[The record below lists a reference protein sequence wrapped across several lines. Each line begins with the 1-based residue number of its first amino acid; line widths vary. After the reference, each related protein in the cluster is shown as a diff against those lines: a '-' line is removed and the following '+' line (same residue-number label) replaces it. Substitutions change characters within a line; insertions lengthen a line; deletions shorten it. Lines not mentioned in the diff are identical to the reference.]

1 MLIMKKQSKI
11 YIAGHKG
18 MVGSAIVRKLDNEG
32 FNNLLTRSSKELD
45 LRNQADVFSFF
56 EKERPEY
63 VFFAAGTVGGIAANK
78 SYPADFIYNNLSM
91 MLNTL
96 NGAKSFDVKKLLY
109 LGSSCIYPKN
119 AVQPIKEEYLLSNI
133 LEESNKPYAL
143 AKIAGIELCQ
153 SFNRQYGTN
162 YISLMPTNLFG
173 INDNYHL
180 QNSHLVAALIR
191 KFYEASLNNE
201 EFVELWGTGSPR
213 REIISSDQVAS
224 ACLYFMLNYNE
235 SEIVNIGVG
244 VDYKISEIAFLIRNI
259 SGFKGQIKYDTSKPD
274 GTPKKQLDV
283 DRARKLGWVA
293 NGDLIADLT
302 ATYNDFIGNYADYI
316 K

>member
-1 MLIMKKQSKI
+1 MKKQSKI

>member
-1 MLIMKKQSKI
+1 MKKQSKI

-18 MVGSAIVRKLDNEG
+18 MVGSAIFRKLNNEG

-63 VFFAAGTVGGIAANK
+63 VFFAAGTVGGIVANK

-96 NGAKSFDVKKLLY
+96 NGARSFDVKKLLY

-191 KFYEASLNNE
+191 KFYEATLNNE

-244 VDYKISEIAFLIRNI
+244 VDYKISEIADLLRNI

-293 NGDLIADLT
+293 NGDLIPDLT
-302 ATYNDFIGNYADYI
+302 ATYNDFIVNYSDYI

>member
-1 MLIMKKQSKI
+1 MKKESKI

-18 MVGSAIVRKLDNEG
+18 MVGSAIVRKLNDEG

-45 LRNQADVFSFF
+45 LCNQADVFNFF

-63 VFFAAGTVGGIAANK
+63 VFFAAGTVGGIGANK
-78 SYPADFIYNNLSM
+78 RYPADFIYNNLSM

-96 NGAKSFDVKKLLY
+96 NGARSFDVKKLLY

-119 AVQPIKEEYLLSNI
+119 SVQPIKEEYLLSGM

-173 INDNYHL
+173 INDNYDL
-180 QNSHLVAALIR
+180 ENSHLVPALIR
-191 KFYEASLNNE
+191 KFYEATLNNE
-201 EFVELWGTGSPR
+201 EFVELWGTGNPR
-213 REIISSDQVAS
+213 REILSSDQAAS

-235 SEIVNIGVG
+235 SEVINIGVG
-244 VDYKISEIAFLIRNI
+244 VDYKISEIADLLRNI
-259 SGFKGQIKYDTSKPD
+259 SGFKGQIKYDISKPD

-283 DRARKLGWVA
+283 SRARKLGWIA
-293 NGDLIADLT
+293 NSDLIPDLT
-302 ATYNDFIGNYADYI
+302 ATYNDFIINYSDYA

>member
-1 MLIMKKQSKI
+1 MKKESKI

-18 MVGSAIVRKLDNEG
+18 MVGSAIVRKLNDEG

-45 LRNQADVFSFF
+45 LCNQADVFNFF

-63 VFFAAGTVGGIAANK
+63 VFFAAGTVGGIGANK
-78 SYPADFIYNNLSM
+78 RYPADFIYNNLSM

-96 NGAKSFDVKKLLY
+96 NGARSFDVKKLLY

-119 AVQPIKEEYLLSNI
+119 SVQPIKEEYLLSGV

-173 INDNYHL
+173 INDNYDL
-180 QNSHLVAALIR
+180 ENSHLVPALIR
-191 KFYEASLNNE
+191 KFYEATLNNE
-201 EFVELWGTGSPR
+201 EFVELWGTGNPR
-213 REIISSDQVAS
+213 REILSSDQAAS

-235 SEIVNIGVG
+235 SEVINIGVG
-244 VDYKISEIAFLIRNI
+244 VDYKISEIADLLRNI
-259 SGFKGQIKYDTSKPD
+259 SGFKGQIKYDISKPD

-283 DRARKLGWVA
+283 SRARKLGWIA
-293 NGDLIADLT
+293 NSDLIPDLT
-302 ATYNDFIGNYADYI
+302 VTYNDFINNYSDYA

>member
-1 MLIMKKQSKI
+1 MKKESKI

-18 MVGSAIVRKLDNEG
+18 MVGSAIVRKLDDEG

-45 LRNQADVFSFF
+45 LRNQVDVFNFF

-63 VFFAAGTVGGIAANK
+63 VFFAAGTVGGISANK

-96 NGAKSFDVKKLLY
+96 NGARSFDVKKLLY

-119 AVQPIKEEYLLSNI
+119 SLQPIKEEYLLSDM

-173 INDNYHL
+173 INDNYDL

-191 KFYEASLNNE
+191 KFYEATLNNE
-201 EFVELWGTGSPR
+201 EFVELWGTGNPR
-213 REIISSDQVAS
+213 REIVSSDQVAS

-244 VDYKISEIAFLIRNI
+244 VDYKISEIADLLRDI

-283 DRARKLGWVA
+283 NRARKLGWVA
-293 NGDLIADLT
+293 NGALIPDLT
-302 ATYNDFIGNYADYI
+302 ATYNDFIINYSDYT

>member
-1 MLIMKKQSKI
+1 MKKESKI

-18 MVGSAIVRKLDNEG
+18 MVGSAIVRKLNDEG

-45 LRNQADVFSFF
+45 LCNQADVFNFF

-63 VFFAAGTVGGIAANK
+63 VFFAAGTVGGIGANK
-78 SYPADFIYNNLSM
+78 RYPADFIYNNLSM

-96 NGAKSFDVKKLLY
+96 NGARSFDVKKLLY

-119 AVQPIKEEYLLSNI
+119 SVQPIKEEYLLSGM

-173 INDNYHL
+173 INDNYDL
-180 QNSHLVAALIR
+180 QNSHLVPALIR
-191 KFYEASLNNE
+191 KFYEATLNNE
-201 EFVELWGTGSPR
+201 EFVELWGTGNPR
-213 REIISSDQVAS
+213 REILSSDQAAS

-235 SEIVNIGVG
+235 SEVVNIGVG
-244 VDYKISEIAFLIRNI
+244 VDYKISEIADLLRNI

-283 DRARKLGWVA
+283 DRARKLGWIA
-293 NGDLIADLT
+293 NSDLIPDLT
-302 ATYNDFIGNYADYI
+302 VTYNDFINNYSDYA

>member
-1 MLIMKKQSKI
+1 MKKESKI

-18 MVGSAIVRKLDNEG
+18 MVGSAIVRKLDDEG

-45 LRNQADVFSFF
+45 LRNQVDVFNFF

-63 VFFAAGTVGGIAANK
+63 VFFAAGTVGGIVANK

-96 NGAKSFDVKKLLY
+96 NGARSFDVKKLLY

-119 AVQPIKEEYLLSNI
+119 SVQPIKEEYLLSNM

-173 INDNYHL
+173 INDNYDS

-191 KFYEASLNNE
+191 KFYEATLNNE

-213 REIISSDQVAS
+213 REIVSSDQIAS
-224 ACLYFMLNYNE
+224 ACLYFMLHYNE

-244 VDYKISEIAFLIRNI
+244 VDYKISEIADLLRDI

-293 NGDLIADLT
+293 NSDLISDLT
-302 ATYNDFIGNYADYI
+302 ATYNDFIINYSDYTR
-316 K
+316 

>member
-1 MLIMKKQSKI
+1 MKKESKI

-18 MVGSAIVRKLDNEG
+18 MVGSAIVRKLNDEG

-45 LRNQADVFSFF
+45 LCNQADVFNFF

-63 VFFAAGTVGGIAANK
+63 VFFAAGTVGGIGANK
-78 SYPADFIYNNLSM
+78 RYPADFIYNNLSM

-96 NGAKSFDVKKLLY
+96 NGARSFDVKKLLY

-119 AVQPIKEEYLLSNI
+119 SVQPIKEEYLLSGV

-173 INDNYHL
+173 INDNYDL
-180 QNSHLVAALIR
+180 ENSHLVPALIR
-191 KFYEASLNNE
+191 KFYEATLNNE
-201 EFVELWGTGSPR
+201 EFVELWGTGNPR
-213 REIISSDQVAS
+213 REILSSDQAAS

-235 SEIVNIGVG
+235 SEVVNIGVG
-244 VDYKISEIAFLIRNI
+244 VDYKISEIADLLRNI

-283 DRARKLGWVA
+283 DRARKLGWIA
-293 NGDLIADLT
+293 NSDLIPDLT
-302 ATYNDFIGNYADYI
+302 VTYNDFINNYSDYA

>member
-1 MLIMKKQSKI
+1 MKKESKI

-18 MVGSAIVRKLDNEG
+18 MVGSAIVRKLNDEG

-45 LRNQADVFSFF
+45 LCNQADVFNFF

-63 VFFAAGTVGGIAANK
+63 VFFAAGTVGGIGANK
-78 SYPADFIYNNLSM
+78 RYPADFIYNNLSM

-96 NGAKSFDVKKLLY
+96 NGARSFDVKKLLY

-119 AVQPIKEEYLLSNI
+119 SVQPIKEEYLLSGV

-173 INDNYHL
+173 INDNYDL
-180 QNSHLVAALIR
+180 ENSHLVPALIR
-191 KFYEASLNNE
+191 KFYEATLNNE
-201 EFVELWGTGSPR
+201 EFVELWGTGNPR
-213 REIISSDQVAS
+213 REILSSDQAAS

-235 SEIVNIGVG
+235 SEVINIGVG
-244 VDYKISEIAFLIRNI
+244 VDYKISEIADLLRNI
-259 SGFKGQIKYDTSKPD
+259 SGFKGQIKYDISKPD

-283 DRARKLGWVA
+283 SRARKLGWIA
-293 NGDLIADLT
+293 NSDLIPDLT
-302 ATYNDFIGNYADYI
+302 ATYNDFIINYSDYA